1 MENCF
6 NIGNTEGVEG
16 EAMSGIQGKTCKDC
30 SKICH
35 HYLSNIPIAKGIL
48 RKDRTAL
55 HLCIAMDLMA
65 GVLGAHTELPQ

>member
-16 EAMSGIQGKTCKDC
+16 KAMSGMQGKTCKDC

-48 RKDRTAL
+48 RKGRTT
-55 HLCIAMDLMA
+55 LCLYIAMDL
-65 GVLGAHTELPQ
+65 GQKFWK